1 MYGQAVPPWA
11 RIVNAHEYLDYIS
24 NRVLPDFSHEVRGA
38 LEGLWS
44 SSSVAGSAKSAAD
57 LALAC
62 ESCGLPA
69 SLTVGDVAGH
79 MILIMLQDFMD
90 PWAFHPKNLMKSGQE
105 FLLPR
110 GTQAP
115 FFAFNTILYPAHIP
129 ATP

>member
-24 NRVLPDFSHEVRGA
+24 NRVLPDFSHEIRGA

-44 SSSVAGSAKSAAD
+44 SSSVAGSQKSAAD

-79 MILIMLQDFMD
+79 IILIILQDFMD
-90 PWAFHPKNLMKSGQE
+90 PLTVNQKKSMKVCQE
-105 FLLPR
+105 FFRPGR
-110 GTQAP
+110 TQK
-115 FFAFNTILYPAHIP
+115 
-129 ATP
+129 